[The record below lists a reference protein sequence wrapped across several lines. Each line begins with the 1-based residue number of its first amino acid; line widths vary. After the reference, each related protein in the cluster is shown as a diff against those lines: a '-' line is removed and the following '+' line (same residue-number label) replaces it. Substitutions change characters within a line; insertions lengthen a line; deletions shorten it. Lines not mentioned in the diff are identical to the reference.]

1 MLSAL
6 MEETYRKYFASS
18 HTGKQPCGGDLSG
31 CVECHIN
38 SYPCC
43 HDGSL
48 YECDNYARV
57 YILRYVAA
65 HVRMAQYPLVHNLEL
80 ARVIRDRERV
90 SMVSL
95 GGAYG
100 NETFALADLAHRE
113 KLGTKLIATSID
125 KSTVWRPY
133 HDWMIRRY
141 LELSAMRTV
150 DARFLQADV
159 TKKTNT
165 PLADIVYVP
174 WILSEHSVSSSRRE
188 ILQNALSMVADGGF
202 VIVMD
207 RVETALF
214 QEIDGI
220 LSEFKSVEVV
230 DRKDYVWMRTDIAVP
245 DYVKKE
251 CGPKLSYRTRYRII
265 RKAHRGGSDR

>member
-1 MLSAL
+1 
-6 MEETYRKYFASS
+6 
-18 HTGKQPCGGDLSG
+18 
-31 CVECHIN
+31 
-38 SYPCC
+38 
-43 HDGSL
+43 
-48 YECDNYARV
+48 
-57 YILRYVAA
+57 
-65 HVRMAQYPLVHNLEL
+65 
-80 ARVIRDRERV
+80 
-90 SMVSL
+90 
-95 GGAYG
+95 
-100 NETFALADLAHRE
+100 
-113 KLGTKLIATSID
+113 
-125 KSTVWRPY
+125 
-133 HDWMIRRY
+133 MIRRY

-251 CGPKLSYRTRYRII
+251 CGPKLSYRTRNGIV
-265 RKAHRGGSDR
+265 RKAHREGATDDNLRQSRTDIPRILIASGS